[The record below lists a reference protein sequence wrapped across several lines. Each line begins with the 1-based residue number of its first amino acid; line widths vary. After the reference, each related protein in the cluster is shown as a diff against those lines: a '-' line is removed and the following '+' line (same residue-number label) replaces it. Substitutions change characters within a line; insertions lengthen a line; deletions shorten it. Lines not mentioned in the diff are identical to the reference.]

1 MIASEEHILGIID
14 RLFPNKH
21 AFLQLGRGDDC
32 AVWRALGPLCVSTDL
47 FLEDVHFR
55 RSYFKPEEVGH
66 KALAVNI
73 SDIAAMG
80 SRPLAFTLALGVPPY
95 AELDWL
101 EGFFSGMASLANHH
115 RMALVGGDLSRAPQW
130 HVCIT
135 AWGEPVSS
143 GANAVPNTTGLVNT
157 SMASTSMAGT
167 SMPGTGLSGACMA
180 GASLGGAGL
189 AGAGGGGTGRGG
201 TSFAGGR
208 SYLTRGGAMPG
219 DILFLVGQPGLAR
232 VGLAV
237 LEELGHEARTLWPA
251 ACAAHLKPLPH
262 VDAGLTIARAGA
274 TSRPPVLMDVSDGL
288 ARDLPRLLGMTG
300 NTGNDAASPLGA
312 QVLLP
317 EGLLPAEVIRYAR
330 QHDLC
335 PVTEA
340 WNGGEDYALLG
351 ACVPD
356 ILPALHAA
364 LPALISIGTVTEG
377 GGICCNAE
385 AMPVGGGFDHFGG

>member
-1 MIASEEHILGIID
+1 MITSEAHILGIID
-14 RLFPNKH
+14 RYFPNKH
-21 AFLQLGRGDDC
+21 TSLQLGRGDDC
-32 AVWRALGPLCVSTDL
+32 AVWRAQGQLCVSTDL

-55 RSYFKPEEVGH
+55 RSYFKPEEAGH

-80 SRPLAFTLALGVPPY
+80 ARPLAFTLALGIPPY
-95 AELDWL
+95 AEMDWL
-101 EGFFSGMASLANHH
+101 EGFFSGMAGLANHH

-130 HVCIT
+130 HCCIT
-135 AWGEPVSS
+135 VWGEPVSPL
-143 GANAVPNTTGLVNT
+143 GANAAPNVPG
-157 SMASTSMAGT
+157 S
-167 SMPGTGLSGACMA
+167 
-180 GASLGGAGL
+180 
-189 AGAGGGGTGRGG
+189 RG
-201 TSFAGGR
+201 
-208 SYLTRGGAMPG
+208 YLTRGGAMPG
-219 DILFLVGQPGLAR
+219 DTLFLVGQPGLAR

-237 LEELGHEARTLWPA
+237 LEELGHEARSLWPA

-262 VDAGLTIARAGA
+262 VDAGLTIARAGS

-288 ARDLPRLLGMTG
+288 ARDLPRLLGMAG
-300 NTGNDAASPLGA
+300 IARGDSPSSLGA
-312 QVLLP
+312 QVILP

-330 QHDLC
+330 EHKLC

-364 LPALISIGTVTEG
+364 LPALMSIGTVTEG

-385 AMPVGGGFDHFGG
+385 AMPVGGGFDHFGN